1 MLDSNWDLID
11 GEVAHEIEVL
21 NYSSQ
26 INVLEALLKFLIHH
40 HGVGSFGCN
49 SMPNAISLKEIH
61 RTGTLFLLQNPGE
74 YRQGPVVLQKPDGS
88 VVYSPPESTEI
99 DDLVANFF
107 QKLGEMWRE
116 ATPVEVTSFCLWHI
130 NWIHPFKNGNGRTA
144 RAFAYCCLCLK
155 YGFML
160 PGSQTVID
168 LVMKNKPEYEAAL
181 RESDTAY
188 EKDRT
193 INLLKMNEFVER
205 LLIEQLSSTLPL
217 SS

>member
-49 SMPNAISLKEIH
+49 SIPNVISLREIH

-88 VVYSPPESTEI
+88 IVYNPPESTKI
-99 DDLVANFF
+99 DDLVTDFF

-116 ATPVEVTSFCLWHI
+116 STPVEVTSFCLWNI
-130 NWIHPFKNGNGRTA
+130 NWIHPFKNGNGRAA

-168 LVMKNKPEYEAAL
+168 LIMKNKPEYEAAL

-188 EKDRT
+188 EKDGT
-193 INLLKMNEFVER
+193 IDLSKMNKFVER
-205 LLIEQLSSTLPL
+205 LLIEQLSSTLPV